1 MINSNI
7 TLNQIESRR
16 YKLTQILENN
26 TDCNDKINFVR
37 LTKDNIIKNINNNKN
52 YNINHNFLLLFNN
65 AKVVKNCIN
74 EFVTV
79 LEAASESN
87 NNFKREMMNK
97 LNEAV
102 HYLDKQEL
110 NLLSNLISESSLSEI
125 DKSKIQELIVNEKV
139 INRIL
144 SNHNKLTKKY
154 NFSDYFYEIRNMD
167 SHDIIFDICEM
178 IDEYSSDIVPYGKY
192 NIMLEEISYLFMK
205 NKIDTKNIVSE
216 VTDYIVM
223 KYANK
228 DLYKQLFSVVS
239 NNKLLSE
246 SFNQIS
252 IYMESIDY
260 ADSDDVKSVIKKF
273 NKEEIKN
280 EGILRKVINIIYTK
294 SPASIIDGTP
304 HILTWIRDIMILG
317 IVGVHPIIGTL
328 TLCVDKFIQMN
339 LRRKQAEKLVSY
351 FEKEENK
358 IIKKI
363 SNAKGKKK
371 ENLETY
377 LKAFKQSQNK
387 LISYRDSLY
396 SDKELDRKNA
406 EMYNDEEDTIDI
418 EEFKIF
424 KFQNIASLILDANRT
439 ISNIAKNIK
448 QRNRFKSKVSKLN
461 IKNLNFN
468 KLNKSGIRSMIGE
481 NGKFSYCVSLFDI
494 SQCDI
499 NSVHEFLNNIVENLN
514 LTYNKNDVIFT
525 YTVMRDEASIN
536 LTYNKYIYICEGD
549 NEINEECFN
558 EIDLYQCKK
567 IFTISEAVSIFVE
580 NLGDTIVDI
589 ITNLY
594 KEDFNNDIK
603 EIISD
608 YNYICNNINF
618 ITESNDDA
626 FPNNL
631 NIVCMAEAS
640 ILMNNLFTELS
651 IGGKKVDTSA
661 NVDDN
666 TKQNISTNKDNK
678 KPEISQKEKKDLKP
692 KKLDLNSIKL
702 AMHGLKQK
710 VKNMGQKEKEISRS
724 IDIMFNGM
732 TKGIEKA
739 LVSDRREAII
749 KGSIIPSFSKVIKTA
764 IVAGGAFL
772 ISPVIAAIGAISALA
787 MSKHLTKKERM
798 LLVDEIDIELKV
810 VDRELQRI
818 DNNDKGSMQKYR
830 SLVTYQKELQRE
842 KQRIMYNL
850 NLAGRELPNI
860 DKK

>member
-1 MINSNI
+1 MMNSNI

-16 YKLTQILENN
+16 YKSQILENN
-26 TDCNDKINFVR
+26 DYNDKVNLIKF
-37 LTKDNIIKNINNNKN
+37 TKDTIIKNINNNKN
-52 YNINHNFLLLFNN
+52 YNVNHNFLLLFNN

-74 EFVTV
+74 EFVNI
-79 LEAASESN
+79 LEVASESN
-87 NNFKREMMNK
+87 NSFKKEMINK
-97 LNEAV
+97 LNEIV

-110 NLLSNLISESSLSEI
+110 NLLSNLINESSLSEI

-154 NFSDYFYEIRNMD
+154 NFANYFYEIRNMD
-167 SHDIIFDICEM
+167 NHDIIFDICEM
-178 IDEYSSDIVPYGKY
+178 IDEYSTDIVPYGKY

-205 NKIDTKNIVSE
+205 NAMDTKNIISE

-228 DLYKQLFSVVS
+228 DLYKQLISVVS
-239 NNKLLSE
+239 NNKLLTE
-246 SFNQIS
+246 SLNQPS
-252 IYMESIDY
+252 MYMIESIDY
-260 ADSDDVKSVIKKF
+260 ADSDDVESVIKKF

-280 EGILRKVINIIYTK
+280 DGILRKAINIIYTK

-317 IVGVHPIIGTL
+317 IIGVHPIIGIL
-328 TLCVDKFIQMN
+328 TLCVDKFIQMS
-339 LRRKQAEKLVSY
+339 LRRKQAEKLVLY

-363 SNAKGKKK
+363 SNANGKKK

-406 EMYNDEEDTIDI
+406 EMYNDEENAIDI

-424 KFQNIASLILDANRT
+424 KFQNIASLILDANKT
-439 ISNIAKNIK
+439 ISNIAKNIR
-448 QRNRFKSKVSKLN
+448 QRNKFRSKVSKLN
-461 IKNLNFN
+461 IKNLDFN

-494 SQCDI
+494 SQCNI
-499 NSVHEFLNNIVENLN
+499 NDVHGFLDNIVENLN
-514 LTYNKNDVIFT
+514 LTYSKNDVIFT
-525 YTVMRDEASIN
+525 YTVMMNEASID

-549 NEINEECFN
+549 NEINEECFS
-558 EIDLYQCKK
+558 EVDLYQCKK
-567 IFTISEAVSIFVE
+567 IFTISEAIDIFIG
-580 NLGDTIVDI
+580 NSGDTIVDN

-594 KEDFNNDIK
+594 KESFNSDIK

-608 YNYICNNINF
+608 YNYITENDNVSSDSSNI
-618 ITESNDDA
+618 I
-626 FPNNL
+626 
-631 NIVCMAEAS
+631 CMAEAS
-640 ILMNNLFTELS
+640 ILMNSLLTELS
-651 IGGKKVDTSA
+651 IGGKKVDTSV

-666 TKQNISTNKDNK
+666 KKENVSNIDKKQ
-678 KPEISQKEKKDLKP
+678 EIPQKEKKSLKP

-710 VKNMGQKEKEISRS
+710 VKTMGQKEKEISRS

-772 ISPVIAAIGAISALA
+772 ISPTIAAIGAISALA

-818 DNNDKGSMQKYR
+818 DSNDKGSTGKYR

-850 NLAGRELPNI
+850 NLAGKELPNI